1 MQDAWRMVGGDGPG
15 RSVGAEGG
23 EEEVKEEVSVG
34 GGVLASNEST
44 AAAA

>member
-1 MQDAWRMVGGDGPG
+1 MQDAWRMVGGDGQG
-15 RSVGAEGG
+15 RSVGAEG
-23 EEEVKEEVSVG
+23 EEEEKEEVSVG